1 MGKHVKR
8 EGGRLIAVTG
18 GGTSGHVV
26 PALAIFESLIDI
38 GYSPAELYYFG
49 TQRGVETRLIPP
61 TGINSE
67 FLPVSGLQRSFS
79 LDSFIRNVKMVPRL
93 LVSVKR
99 AISWAR
105 SNKPETI
112 VAVGGYASVPL
123 SLAGALAGV
132 PLVVVCYE
140 VTPGLATRILSRR
153 AVATAVSND
162 NVNLPHAV
170 RTGAPVRREIR
181 AINRSVDSAA
191 ARERLGVPPGK
202 FFVVAMGGSLGSK
215 AINEAFVGATE
226 ILDSAPD
233 SDGSYAFRHVVG
245 SRFIDTH
252 SSPELAAS
260 EYTAVGYE
268 DNMVD
273 VMAAADLL
281 VTRAGA
287 STLTEIVTV
296 GVPSIV
302 VPWPD
307 AAENHQWENARQ
319 LADANAVVML
329 EESELAGRSLG
340 MEIEALRRDDM
351 RRSQLQQNA
360 RDLGAR
366 HRSDSLAR
374 LIATVAE
381 SGAVDAEPHA

>member
-1 MGKHVKR
+1 M
-8 EGGRLIAVTG
+8 
-18 GGTSGHVV
+18 
-26 PALAIFESLIDI
+26 PALAIFESLVDI
-38 GYSPAELYYFG
+38 GYSPSELHYFG

-61 TGINSE
+61 TGIESD
-67 FLPVSGLQRSFS
+67 FLPVSGLRRSFS
-79 LDSFIRNVKMVPRL
+79 FESFIRNVKMVPRL
-93 LVSVKR
+93 LISVKR

-105 SNKPETI
+105 SNKPEAI

-123 SLAGALAGV
+123 SLAGALTGV

-140 VTPGLATRILSRR
+140 VTPGLATRILARR

-162 NVNLPHAV
+162 NVSLPHTV

-181 AINRSVDSAA
+181 AVNRSVHSAA

-215 AINEAFVGATE
+215 AINDAFVGATE
-226 ILDSAPD
+226 VLDSAPD

-245 SRFIDTH
+245 SRFIDAH
-252 SSPELAAS
+252 STPELATS

-302 VPWPD
+302 IPWPD

-329 EESELAGRSLG
+329 EESELAGRSLA

-381 SGAVDAEPHA
+381 SGAVDAEPDA

>member
-8 EGGRLIAVTG
+8 ESGRLIAVTG

-38 GYSPAELYYFG
+38 GYTNGELHYFG
-49 TQRGVETRLIPP
+49 TQRGVETRLVPP
-61 TGINSE
+61 TGISAD
-67 FLPVSGLQRSFS
+67 FLPVSGLQRS
-79 LDSFIRNVKMVPRL
+79 LSFDAIVRNLKMVPRL
-93 LVSVKR
+93 LISVKR
-99 AISWAR
+99 SIEWAR
-105 SNKPETI
+105 ANKPGAI

-123 SLAGALAGV
+123 SLAGALTGV

-140 VTPGLATRILSRR
+140 VTPGLATRILARR

-162 NVNLPHAV
+162 RVNLPHTV

-181 AINRSVDSAA
+181 GLNRTTDAAA
-191 ARERLGVPPGK
+191 ARDRLGIPPGK

-215 AINEAFVGATE
+215 AINDAFVSATE
-226 ILDSAPD
+226 VLDAAPE
-233 SDGSYAFRHVVG
+233 SEGVYVFRHVVG
-245 SRFIDTH
+245 SRYIDAH
-252 SSPELAAS
+252 VMPDLGSC

-268 DNMVD
+268 DNMAD
-273 VMAAADLL
+273 VLAAADLL
-281 VTRAGA
+281 ITRAGA

-302 VPWPD
+302 VPWPG

-319 LADANAVVML
+319 LADANAVVVID
-329 EESELAGRSLG
+329 ETDLAGRSLAV
-340 MEIEALRRDDM
+340 EIEALRRDDM
-351 RRSQLQQNA
+351 RRNQLQQNA

-374 LIATVAE
+374 LIATVAQSGSIE
-381 SGAVDAEPHA
+381 SELDA